1 MKDIEER
8 NLAEG
13 QIVEEMTPIRYDTRE
28 YPVEVMVN
36 KFKNEEF
43 IIPAYQREF
52 IWNEEKQSKFIESIL
67 LDLPIPFLFV
77 ADEPESGKLEI
88 VDGSQRIR
96 TLVSFLANK
105 LVLIKLQK
113 LDKLNGFKFED
124 LLESRQRRFNRKTIR
139 SIELTENASW
149 KIRKDIFERIN
160 TKPYDLTSMEIRKGL
175 FEGKFYDFLKMCSE
189 KALFNQICPIS
200 EKRKK
205 RDEATE
211 MVLRFFTYSEKYKS
225 FIHRVDEFLDDY
237 MHDKSSNGFDQKQME
252 SDFDKMINFVNNYIP
267 NGFRKTATAKST
279 PRVRFEALS
288 VGSHLALLEE
298 PELVP
303 VNVDSWIN
311 SDEFIAHTRSDA
323 ANSKVKVT
331 GRIEYVRDKLLGK

>member
-1 MKDIEER
+1 MKDLGER
-8 NLAEG
+8 NLAED

-36 KFKNEEF
+36 KFNNNEF

-52 IWNEEKQSKFIESIL
+52 VWNEEKQSKFIESIL

-96 TLVSFLANK
+96 TLVSFVSNN
-105 LVLIKLQK
+105 LVLKKLQK

-160 TKPYDLTSMEIRKGL
+160 TKPYDLTPMEIRKGL
-175 FEGKFYDFLKMCSE
+175 FEGEFYNFLKMCSE
-189 KALFNQICPIS
+189 KDLFNEICPIS

-205 RDEATE
+205 REEPTE
-211 MVLRFFTYSEKYKS
+211 MVLRFFTYAENYRS
-225 FIHRVDEFLDDY
+225 FVHRVDEYLDDF
-237 MHDKSSNGFDQKQME
+237 MLDKSSNGFDRQTME
-252 SDFDKMINFVNNYIP
+252 KSFENMLAFVNEYIP
-267 NGFRKTATAKST
+267 FGFRKTATAKST

-298 PELVP
+298 PDLVP
-303 VNVDSWIN
+303 LNVDAWIN

-331 GRIEYVRDKLLGK
+331 GRIEYVRDKLLGR